1 MVDFGYSLIVDPG
14 GNELLRRAANCD
26 VESHSR
32 LVVNPEEGCYILIN
46 GEAAYIDEPGR
57 YEIGTGLSPYFKPIQ
72 VLISKGIST
81 YTSTFYFWDVDPHVY
96 RNITFRIPEFC
107 CTDLHSGLLGNCSPQ
122 INVSARIEDPERFYR
137 MFKASL
143 WENSAIGT
151 FVQKRVGSWIRQE
164 IYQQCKERPVIDVSG
179 NVCSFADKIQ
189 SGLEVFLENLG
200 IKTVD
205 AQIVDFGISPEFYSR
220 LNGFYDKRASAN
232 QDIDIVDAVAQ
243 RLFNGDMEKTAKY
256 LMMKKSLEGGITE
269 FNPLLWEMA
278 KKYID

>member
-32 LVVNPEEGCYILIN
+32 LVVNPGEGCYILIN

-151 FVQKRVGSWIRQE
+151 YTR
-164 IYQQCKERPVIDVSG
+164 
-179 NVCSFADKIQ
+179 
-189 SGLEVFLENLG
+189 
-200 IKTVD
+200 
-205 AQIVDFGISPEFYSR
+205 R
-220 LNGFYDKRASAN
+220 LWR
-232 QDIDIVDAVAQ
+232 
-243 RLFNGDMEKTAKY
+243 
-256 LMMKKSLEGGITE
+256 
-269 FNPLLWEMA
+269 
-278 KKYID
+278 